1 MKKHLAILLALSLLL
16 GLGSA
21 LAAENAVINKEF
33 NREEMLNI
41 HGETVKIDNLD
52 NLIGDIEMGF
62 AYMAPDVL
70 SPFNRGGPY
79 PIDFGTNYIRYE
91 YLPKSVIELYR
102 GLENIQTEEEY
113 NKVRDQLLAASVD
126 AFSVYVLS
134 PERENSD
141 MAERLHKEAFQHIEP
156 LATNGKD
163 QYFLAYN
170 LEFEGSQ
177 LTDEEKVEVKKFIE
191 ETVQIIK
198 SGLILFPSQDYFE
211 LFGYETEPVE
221 LPGGVEAL
229 VTTDLNGNPFGPEDF
244 AKYDLTVVNIWYTGC
259 GACIAEMPHLQKLKE
274 ALPENVNLITV
285 CLDAQEEMELVQ
297 AITEG
302 VNATFT
308 TLVGDTLKDGVLKNI
323 NSTPTNLFL
332 DSNGMQVGD
341 AIMGATGGNNMFVEQ
356 SMEIIAERLAMIGK

>member
-1 MKKHLAILLALSLLL
+1 M
-16 GLGSA
+16 
-21 LAAENAVINKEF
+21 
-33 NREEMLNI
+33 
-41 HGETVKIDNLD
+41 
-52 NLIGDIEMGF
+52 
-62 AYMAPDVL
+62 
-70 SPFNRGGPY
+70 
-79 PIDFGTNYIRYE
+79 
-91 YLPKSVIELYR
+91 
-102 GLENIQTEEEY
+102 
-113 NKVRDQLLAASVD
+113 
-126 AFSVYVLS
+126 
-134 PERENSD
+134 
-141 MAERLHKEAFQHIEP
+141 
-156 LATNGKD
+156 
-163 QYFLAYN
+163 
-170 LEFEGSQ
+170 
-177 LTDEEKVEVKKFIE
+177 TDEEKVEVKKFIE